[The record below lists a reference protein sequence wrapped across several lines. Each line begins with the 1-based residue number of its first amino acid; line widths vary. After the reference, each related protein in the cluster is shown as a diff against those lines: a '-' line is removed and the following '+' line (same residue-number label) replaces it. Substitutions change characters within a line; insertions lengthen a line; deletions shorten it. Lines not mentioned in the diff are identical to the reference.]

1 MGAVAAFW
9 GYYGPL
15 ETVYSFKYLGYLL
28 TATDDYWTA
37 VIANLWNS
45 RKVCFFLY
53 RVLWRKDADSQ
64 ISGRFYIIVV
74 QAVLLFR
81 SETWVLISQ
90 IKRLLGGS
98 TIRWYG
104 GYWGRCLEYRRR
116 GRGSTLI
123 WGG

>member
-37 VIANLWNS
+37 VIANLWKS
-45 RKVCFFLY
+45 RKVCFLMD
-53 RVLWRKDADSQ
+53 RILGRKEADSHM
-64 ISGRFYIIVV
+64 SGRFYIIVV

-104 GYWGRCLEYRRR
+104 GYWVRCLEYRRR

-123 WGG
+123 CGG